1 MNDITLFEA
10 NLLSSQELAD
20 LRWAHAR
27 LERPSLAT
35 RLCDL
40 IGTPLRGGL
49 TALPDS
55 VHRGLR
61 KITELSIRNAL
72 HFAIDSRAH
81 LHWGG
86 RNPRMHKMLVTGTGA
101 VSGFFGPL
109 TLPLELPVTT
119 LLMLRSI
126 AEIAESE
133 GEDLSTHEAR
143 HACLEVFA
151 LGGRSAQDYA
161 ADSGY
166 YGLRVTLGVHF
177 SSALLTATRPVTTN
191 IPAGVEL
198 VRAIAS
204 RFGVVVSESA
214 AAKLIPVAGAVSG
227 ALINFTFMQHFQ
239 DIARGHFI
247 LRRLERAYGN
257 GVVRAE
263 YEKVTQR
270 ETLPRE
276 SYGRVESW

>member
-1 MNDITLFEA
+1 MNDLTIYET
-10 NLLSSQELAD
+10 NRLSAQELAD

-27 LERPSLAT
+27 LERPSMAT

-40 IGTPLRGGL
+40 IGTPVRRGL
-49 TALPDS
+49 TPLPDS

-61 KITELSIRNAL
+61 KITERSVRSVL
-72 HFAIDSRAH
+72 HVAIDSRAH
-81 LHWGG
+81 LNRRG
-86 RNPRMHKMLVTGTGA
+86 RNSHMHKVLVTGTGA

-109 TLPLELPVTT
+109 TLLLELPVTT
-119 LLMLRSI
+119 LLMLQSI

-133 GEDLSTHEAR
+133 GEDLSTPAAR

-161 ADSGY
+161 ADTGY
-166 YGLRVTLGVHF
+166 YGVRVALGFHF
-177 SSALLTATRPVTTN
+177 SSAMLNTARPVTTG

-198 VRAIAS
+198 VRAIAT

-227 ALINFTFMQHFQ
+227 ALLNLAFMQHFQ
-239 DIARGHFI
+239 DIARSHFI
-247 LRRLERAYGN
+247 LRRLERAYGM
-257 GVVRAE
+257 GFVRAE
-263 YEKVTQR
+263 YEKLSQR

-276 SYGRVESW
+276 SYTRIG